1 MKFARIVFWFA
12 GVWGFLVLTPLYFLF
27 DMIGRQTPP
36 PLTHPGFYYGFVG
49 VGLVWQLAFLIIGID
64 PARYRPMMIPAI
76 GEKFFYGVALI
87 VLYLQG
93 RIGPK
98 EMAGLLDLI
107 WGVLFIVSYLKTRP
121 HAKTSRH
128 VWKAT
133 RASS

>member
-1 MKFARIVFWFA
+1 MKFARIVFWIA
-12 GVWGFLVLTPLYFLF
+12 GVWGFLVLTPLYFLY
-27 DMIGRQTPP
+27 DTIGRQTPP

-49 VGLVWQLAFLIIGID
+49 LGLVFQIVFFLIGSD

-76 GEKFFYGVALI
+76 LEKFVYGVTLI

-107 WGVLFIVSYLKTRP
+107 LGVLFVIAYLKTRP
-121 HAKTSRH
+121 QRTS
-128 VWKAT
+128 
-133 RASS
+133 S

>member
-1 MKFARIVFWFA
+1 MKFARIVFWIA
-12 GVWGFLVLTPLYFLF
+12 GVWGFLVLTPLYFLY
-27 DMIGRQTPP
+27 DTIGRQTPP

-49 VGLVWQLAFLIIGID
+49 LGLVFQIVFFLIGSD

-76 GEKFFYGVALI
+76 LEKFVYGVTLI

-107 WGVLFIVSYLKTRP
+107 LGVLFVIAYLKTRP
-121 HAKTSRH
+121 QRTSF
-128 VWKAT
+128 
-133 RASS
+133 